1 MTEGIMDWKFLTEKT
16 PDMRISPLYI
26 WILKRISKKIVR
38 QSNSH
43 RSNIVEYF
51 RIMSNATENEFTE
64 DNKQTHDDFLRE
76 CSEESMK

>member
-1 MTEGIMDWKFLTEKT
+1 MDWKFLTEKA

-51 RIMSNATENEFTE
+51 CIMSNATENEFTE

-76 CSEESMK
+76 CLEESMK